1 MRATLLLPEGRNT
14 INSYFDANGQ
24 ACIQPNALRIHGKFM
39 ESTDWDDV
47 RIHGKFMEST
57 DWDDVKQRFAITDR
71 QVQWN
76 SRLSHT
82 RFGLMEMAVAQ
93 STCTI
98 PAGGPQAV
106 AGKGRDFISRS
117 LESVV
122 LILIQ
127 VEAAAVTAQAN
138 CSYCTST
145 GPTIPVHPGE
155 SLFHCK
161 ARP

>member
-1 MRATLLLPEGRNT
+1 MA
-14 INSYFDANGQ
+14 
-24 ACIQPNALRIHGKFM
+24 
-39 ESTDWDDV
+39 
-47 RIHGKFMEST
+47 
-57 DWDDVKQRFAITDR
+57 
-71 QVQWN
+71 
-76 SRLSHT
+76 T
-82 RFGLMEMAVAQ
+82 RFGTSGTDQIIGTELDDFLYGYAPGQ
-93 STCTI
+93 KGLDI
-98 PAGGPQAV
+98 GNDRIFG
-106 AGKGRDFISRS
+106 GKGRDFISRS

-145 GPTIPVHPGE
+145 GPTVPVHPGE